1 MVEKCHR
8 FFYIIDMNKFETEC
22 NKYKNYLSYLTPVNI
37 LGNTIY
43 GLTNKNKTL
52 CLRISTF
59 FGFEIT
65 TFSETFSINYRI
77 VYSKNDTP
85 LSYMGNSEFVKEEEI
100 NIVYSSDKELE
111 TNQVINEGVAF
122 LREFKS
128 IMDNEDTVLRNKQLE
143 VFIKKH
149 KIEEDFM

>member
-1 MVEKCHR
+1 M
-8 FFYIIDMNKFETEC
+8 DMNKFETEC

-52 CLRISTF
+52 CLHISTF

-77 VYSKNDTP
+77 EYSKNDIP
-85 LSYMGNSEFVKEEEI
+85 LSYMGNSELVREEI

-122 LREFKS
+122 LSEFKS
-128 IMDNEDTVLRNKQLE
+128 FMDNEDVVLRNKQLE

-149 KIEEDFM
+149 KLEEDFQ

>member
-1 MVEKCHR
+1 
-8 FFYIIDMNKFETEC
+8 MNKFETEC
-22 NKYKNYLSYLTPVNI
+22 KKYQNYLSYLTPVNI

-52 CLRISTF
+52 CLHISTF

-77 VYSKNDTP
+77 EYSKNDIP
-85 LSYMGNSEFVKEEEI
+85 LSYMGNSELVREEI

-111 TNQVINEGVAF
+111 TNQVINEGIAF
-122 LREFKS
+122 LSEFKS
-128 IMDNEDTVLRNKQLE
+128 IMDNEDAVLRNKQLE

-149 KIEEDFM
+149 KIEEDFR